1 MRTAY
6 AKLFLYDPLLQ
17 TEKTAPIFC
26 LFITIHHITRA
37 GGIVIQND
45 GKQDVSQQ
53 LQGWIHVCFES

>member
-1 MRTAY
+1 MTDIVFFAY
-6 AKLFLYDPLLQ
+6 FDNRSFNCWLKN
-17 TEKTAPIFC
+17 KV
-26 LFITIHHITRA
+26 TIHYITRA